1 MARTCTLRGKTL
13 TLEGPGLKAGDPAP
27 DATLR
32 KSLAETIRISDT
44 KGKTRIISVVPSLDT
59 PVCAMQTKR
68 FNEDVAKLD
77 NVDIITVSCDLPT
90 AQNRFCGA
98 EKINPERMK
107 TLSDY
112 YDHSFGKAWGTL
124 ISELRVECRAVFVVD
139 KDNVIRHAEYVGEV
153 AEQPN
158 YDKVI
163 ETAKKYS

>member
-13 TLEGPGLKAGDPAP
+13 TLEGPGLKTGDAAP

-68 FNEDVAKLD
+68 FNEDVAKLN

-112 YDHSFGKAWGTL
+112 YDHSFGKAFGTL
-124 ISELRVECRAVFVVD
+124 ISELRVECRAVFVLD

>member
-13 TLEGPGLKAGDPAP
+13 TLEGPGLKTGDTAP

-44 KGKTRIISVVPSLDT
+44 KGRTRIISVVPSLDT

-68 FNEDVAKLD
+68 FNEDIAKLN

-163 ETAKKYS
+163 ETAKQYS